1 MVVSSHNDDL
11 RAGGDQRVLWRRR
24 GLERCRVY
32 KWQNVPCVNRRPG
45 DVMDIHYHTELTDQE
60 CDQIDEWSGTHRADA
75 IESISVHDRLVS
87 VQGHQDHFSAA
98 LGTAA
103 RQGDLIGELNLAL
116 ANLRNVWPN
125 LPRPAG

>member
-1 MVVSSHNDDL
+1 MPI
-11 RAGGDQRVLWRRR
+11 RWPGRVM
-24 GLERCRVY
+24 
-32 KWQNVPCVNRRPG
+32 N
-45 DVMDIHYHTELTDQE
+45 IHYHTQLTDQE
-60 CDQIDEWSGTHRADA
+60 CVEIDEWSGTHGADG

-87 VQGHQDHFSAA
+87 VQGIQDDISAA

-125 LPRPAG
+125 PPGQTH